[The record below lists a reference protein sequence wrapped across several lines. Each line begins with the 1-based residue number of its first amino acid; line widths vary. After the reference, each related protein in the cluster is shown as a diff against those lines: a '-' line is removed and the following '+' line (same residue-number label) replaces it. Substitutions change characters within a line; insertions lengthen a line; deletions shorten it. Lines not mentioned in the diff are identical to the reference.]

1 MAIFSSRP
9 LRLESECRVRISL
22 QESKSGEC
30 LPGSCSGTMVNISQG
45 GGCLVLSQMLLE
57 GKHLFFSTLN
67 SDRYHLALQIDNP
80 ESSDESFEVSAR
92 SVWMDSCQYKE
103 EPAFKVGLSFH
114 DNQKKLFR
122 LFKR

>member
-1 MAIFSSRP
+1 
-9 LRLESECRVRISL
+9 
-22 QESKSGEC
+22 
-30 LPGSCSGTMVNISQG
+30 MVNISQG

-67 SDRYHLALQIDNP
+67 NDRYHLALQIDNP

-114 DNQKKLFR
+114 DSQKKLFR
-122 LFKR
+122 LLKR